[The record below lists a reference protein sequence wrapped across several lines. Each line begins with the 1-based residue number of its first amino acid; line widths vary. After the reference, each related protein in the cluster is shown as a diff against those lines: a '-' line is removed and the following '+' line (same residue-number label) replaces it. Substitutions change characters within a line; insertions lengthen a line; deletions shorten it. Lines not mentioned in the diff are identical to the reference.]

1 MLLPVVLF
9 ALLTVGFWVPC
20 MLDVGTTHRYHFRG
34 LSKGSWLLLVACLW
48 VFGAIAWLLVGRPGA
63 RLQLIR
69 RDHGWPAGRGPAEAL
84 RRHPAGRGADGGYAP
99 AAPEFDPDAPPRR
112 KPLGPDDDPDFL
124 LALDRQIRRER
135 DDW

>member
-69 RDHGWPAGRGPAEAL
+69 RDHEIGRA
-84 RRHPAGRGADGGYAP
+84 HV
-99 AAPEFDPDAPPRR
+99 
-112 KPLGPDDDPDFL
+112 
-124 LALDRQIRRER
+124 
-135 DDW
+135 